1 MLFQLANVDSVAA
14 CGAWCCAVVHAVILD
29 VVPAVVYYIVVV
41 NLASLGG
48 PQIRPGLD
56 TSCLKV
62 VILLTVGIVA
72 PTG

>member
-1 MLFQLANVDSVAA
+1 M
-14 CGAWCCAVVHAVILD
+14 ILD